1 MGSIKVKIHPLFYI
15 LGLYFALTGKIF
27 IFIIYTT
34 TAVIHELG
42 HSYVASCHGYRLNKI
57 TLMPFGAVVSGNIE
71 GLKATDEIKVALAG
85 PFINLAVALFF
96 VATWWIFPESYAFTD
111 VVAES
116 NFVMAVINFLP
127 VFPLDGGR
135 IVLALLSSKTGKTK
149 AIKIMKVSG
158 IVFSLILF
166 ALFITSIFHTIN
178 FSILLFSIFLLV
190 GTFSREKD
198 NVYVRL
204 TSITLDKKA
213 LNNGIVIKKQ
223 AVDKD
228 VTIKKLISILD
239 YNSIN
244 EIDIYSNGEKITS
257 LSQSKINEI
266 ILKGELYSKL
276 SKYI

>member
-135 IVLALLSSKTGKTK
+135 IVLAFLSSKINKSK
-149 AIKIMKVSG
+149 AIRIMKVSG
-158 IVFSLILF
+158 IIFSIILF
-166 ALFITSIFHTIN
+166 ALFIASIFYTIN
-178 FSILLFSIFLLV
+178 FSILLFSLFLLFS
-190 GTFSREKD
+190 TLSREKD

-213 LNNGIVIKKQ
+213 LNNGIAIKKQ

-228 VTIKKLISILD
+228 VPIKKLISILD

-244 EIDIYSNGEKITS
+244 EIDVYSNGEKITS
-257 LSQSKINEI
+257 LSQGKINEI

>member
-135 IVLALLSSKTGKTK
+135 IVLALLSSKIGKTK

-244 EIDIYSNGEKITS
+244 EIDIYSNGEKIIS